1 MLGLDLMMFFAIPN
15 DEVCIGQSKSRGN
28 EGFIG
33 KCRIR
38 SHCESGRISR
48 GIAIFPRP

>member
-28 EGFIG
+28 ERLIG

-38 SHCESGRISR
+38 SHCEGGRIGR
-48 GIAIFPRP
+48 GIAIFSRP

>member
-1 MLGLDLMMFFAIPN
+1 MMRFAIPN
-15 DEVCIGQSKSRGN
+15 DEACIGQSKSRGN
-28 EGFIG
+28 ECLIG

-38 SHCESGRISR
+38 SYREGGRIGR